1 MQTIIGLG
9 KAGCAIADRF
19 SQFPQYK
26 IYKIDEGLKK
36 IPSHYAMKRHETPEQ
51 YEANCPNL
59 EQFLEGVNQEIL
71 FITSC
76 GNVSGASLR
85 ILEQI
90 KDKCKINILYI
101 KPDVSFLS
109 DTNILQNNLLFNVFQ
124 EYARSGV
131 FERVYLIDNLKLVDI
146 VGDLTIREYYE
157 KLNEVIVS
165 NMHMINV
172 FNNTDSVMNNFST
185 PIETAR
191 ISTFGLTNFEDGEE
205 KLFFSLDNLRKKRY
219 YYAVPEDV
227 LKSDGQLMKKISKQL
242 KENKGHDKMK
252 IDYGVY
258 TTNYDSLYVYFVADS
273 SRIQKKTL
281 TKENN

>member
-9 KAGCAIADRF
+9 KAGCSIADRF

-26 IYKIDEGLKK
+26 IYKIDEGLQE
-36 IPSHYAMKRHETPEQ
+36 IAGQYALERHETPEQ
-51 YEANCPNL
+51 YEANCPSL

-101 KPDVSFLS
+101 KPDLSFLS
-109 DTNILQNNLLFNVFQ
+109 DINVLQNNLLFNVFQ

-131 FERVYLIDNLKLVDI
+131 FERVYIIDNLKLVDI

-165 NMHMINV
+165 N
-172 FNNTDSVMNNFST
+172 
-185 PIETAR
+185 
-191 ISTFGLTNFEDGEE
+191 
-205 KLFFSLDNLRKKRY
+205 K
-219 YYAVPEDV
+219 V
-227 LKSDGQLMKKISKQL
+227 LEAI
-242 KENKGHDKMK
+242 
-252 IDYGVY
+252 
-258 TTNYDSLYVYFVADS
+258 
-273 SRIQKKTL
+273 R
-281 TKENN
+281 